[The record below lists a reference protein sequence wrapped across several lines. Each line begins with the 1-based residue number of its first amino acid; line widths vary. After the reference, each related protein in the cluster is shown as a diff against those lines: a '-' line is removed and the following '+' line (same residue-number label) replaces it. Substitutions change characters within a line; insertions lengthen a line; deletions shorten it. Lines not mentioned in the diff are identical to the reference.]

1 MFVIDTLAEMLRLR
15 TGIAS
20 VAVDQGKRMDRY
32 LELGKTSA
40 NSEAG
45 DLHLLHLLPH
55 PSLSW
60 LRVSL

>member
-1 MFVIDTLAEMLRLR
+1 MFVIDTLAEPLRLR

-20 VAVDQGKRMDRY
+20 VLGDQGERMDRY

-40 NSEAG
+40 DSEAR
-45 DLHLLHLLPH
+45 DLRLLHLLPH